1 MIGLTLLIGR
11 LVAEVDDGEVAV
23 RVGRGL
29 GLGGVAE
36 QEADRHG
43 QVAAGGDHGA
53 QVRLE
58 VVVGLGLDLV
68 DLDAQVRLSLLQALV
83 GGLVEGLVVESAGVG
98 DDAAGVVAGRRAGGA
113 AGVGA
118 APQPVSRSAAAPAVA
133 TPAIEP
139 RLKVC
144 TQ

>member
-1 MIGLTLLIGR
+1 MIGLTLADGR
-11 LVAEVDDGEVAV
+11 VVAEVDDGEVAV

-36 QEADRHG
+36 QEADRDG

-68 DLDAQVRLSLLQALV
+68 DLDAKVLLSLLQAFV
-83 GGLVEGLVVESAGVG
+83 GGLVERLVVESAGVG
-98 DDAAGVVAGRRAGGA
+98 HDAARVVAGGGACGA
-113 AGVGA
+113 AGFRGSPA
-118 APQPVSRSAAAPAVA
+118 AGQQECGR
-133 TPAIEP
+133 T
-139 RLKVC
+139 RGGD
-144 TQ
+144 TGH